1 MPSLLLLGAGV
12 YTFVGLP
19 HAPDPRLGIP
29 DPASLEALLRSSRP
43 PLDGVIYV
51 IGMAG
56 WALWCWLVISLL
68 LQLIAAGAERIA
80 AGATAVWRLRA
91 GADVLRLP

>member
-1 MPSLLLLGAGV
+1 MPFLLLFGAGL
-12 YTFVGLP
+12 YTIVGLP

-51 IGMAG
+51 IGMVG

-68 LQLIAAGAERIA
+68 LQLTVMSALAQSFAA
-80 AGATAVWRLRA
+80 TQ
-91 GADVLRLP
+91 